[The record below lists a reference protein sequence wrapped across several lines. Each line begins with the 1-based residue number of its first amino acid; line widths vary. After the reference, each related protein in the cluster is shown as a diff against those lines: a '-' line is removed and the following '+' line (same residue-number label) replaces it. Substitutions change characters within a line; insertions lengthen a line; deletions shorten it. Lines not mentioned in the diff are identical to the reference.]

1 MVKYNS
7 FSPFQLTIAKHCGI
21 GGEYIKRNHTYS
33 ALSRCNGMGSFKM
46 TIAGAHNQR
55 MSPYGNEMRRLSMSN
70 SRNGNDGANNAART
84 PTHGGRND
92 INNSLGGKDD
102 DRYRQRFVSV
112 SSQSTL
118 LTTIS
123 KSDGNGVITMKS
135 GDCGINNNI
144 DTVAEKLNKTASNL
158 DDKLTDGGSANKHPQ
173 LGRSGK
179 QATQAGPSTL
189 GTIAEKL
196 KRRVMLF
203 KTTSSSTPGAASST
217 NANNGITTNTAS
229 SRHRDGRKL
238 EKGNSVDSANTNTIS
253 NSSLQEM
260 DDDEFDSTEL
270 AKYMGQINNEIR

>member
-1 MVKYNS
+1 M
-7 FSPFQLTIAKHCGI
+7 TIAKHCGI
-21 GGEYIKRNHTYS
+21 GGDYIKRNHTYS

-46 TIAGAHNQR
+46 TIAGANNQR
-55 MSPYGNEMRRLSMSN
+55 LSPYGNEMRRLSMSN
-70 SRNGNDGANNAART
+70 SRNGNDGPNN
-84 PTHGGRND
+84 PTGIQKNNKNND
-92 INNSLGGKDD
+92 INTKDD

-123 KSDGNGVITMKS
+123 KADGNGVITMKS

-144 DTVAEKLNKTASNL
+144 DTVTEKLIRSSSNPNGKLSDGINPKKHHEHSNKQPSQTSS
-158 DDKLTDGGSANKHPQ
+158 TTTS
-173 LGRSGK
+173 
-179 QATQAGPSTL
+179 TPSTL

-203 KTTSSSTPGAASST
+203 KTTSNSTSGTSS
-217 NANNGITTNTAS
+217 ANVNNS
-229 SRHRDGRKL
+229 NQQNPNCSRHRDDRKL

-253 NSSLQEM
+253 NSSLQEV